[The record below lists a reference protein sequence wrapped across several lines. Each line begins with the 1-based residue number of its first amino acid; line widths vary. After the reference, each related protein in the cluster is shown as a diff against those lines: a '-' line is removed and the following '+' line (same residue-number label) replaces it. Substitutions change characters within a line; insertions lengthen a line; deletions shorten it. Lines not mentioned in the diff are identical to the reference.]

1 MEKNVPLFFGLFFFF
16 GLVYPV
22 YATNKFNFQELE

>member
-1 MEKNVPLFFGLFFFF
+1 MEKNVPLFFGFFFF
-16 GLVYPV
+16 SLVYPV